1 MDVDGGWADVGG
13 IPLDADSDV
22 DNGST
27 DESDGR
33 EDAGGASDTGSV
45 DGFGVDGLESV
56 SASSVCFGNVL

>member
-1 MDVDGGWADVGG
+1 MDVDGGWADVGV

-22 DNGST
+22 DSGST

-45 DGFGVDGLESV
+45 DGFGVGGFEEYSKKNVKLEQ
-56 SASSVCFGNVL
+56 L